1 MILIL
6 SSLLP
11 SMMWKSGLVIQVD
24 EDDDDGGG
32 VVTMMMVMMVVVV
45 LVMVVMMLMMMER
58 AGDLATKQLPAFSH
72 RPHL

>member
-1 MILIL
+1 
-6 SSLLP
+6 
-11 SMMWKSGLVIQVD
+11 MMWKSGLVIQVD

-32 VVTMMMVMMVVVV
+32 VVTMMVVVV
-45 LVMVVMMLMMMER
+45 LVMVMVVMMLMMMER

>member
-1 MILIL
+1 
-6 SSLLP
+6 
-11 SMMWKSGLVIQVD
+11 MMWKSGLVIQVD

-32 VVTMMMVMMVVVV
+32 VVTMMVVVV
-45 LVMVVMMLMMMER
+45 LVMVMVVMLMMMER

>member
-1 MILIL
+1 
-6 SSLLP
+6 
-11 SMMWKSGLVIQVD
+11 MMWKSGLVIQVD

-32 VVTMMMVMMVVVV
+32 VVKMMMMMVVVV

-72 RPHL
+72 RPHLQPGWCS